1 MVFRKRVKKIMNKDL
16 LEKIKQ
22 VRELNTTSN
31 ILTIAIEELS
41 ELMQVICKLKR
52 LTNQDKTLRKE
63 EKQIYGELKEELA
76 DVYLLLE
83 QLKIITNINDYEI
96 ERRINEKIKRTF
108 EKVGVFN

>member
-1 MVFRKRVKKIMNKDL
+1 MDKDL
-16 LEKIKQ
+16 LVKIEQ
-22 VRELNTTSN
+22 VIKVNTTQN

-52 LTNQDKTLRKE
+52 LISQDKTLRKE

-83 QLKIITNINDYEI
+83 QIKILTQTNDYEI
-96 ERRINEKIKRTF
+96 ERRISEKIKRTF
-108 EKVGVFN
+108 EKVGVSN

>member
-1 MVFRKRVKKIMNKDL
+1 MDKDLVKKISQL
-16 LEKIKQ
+16 VKI
-22 VRELNTTSN
+22 NTTQN

-41 ELMQVICKLKR
+41 ELSQSICKLKR

-83 QLKIITNINDYEI
+83 QIKILTQINDYEI
-96 ERRINEKIKRTF
+96 ERIINEKIRRTF
-108 EKVGVFN
+108 EKVGVSN

>member
-1 MVFRKRVKKIMNKDL
+1 MDKDL
-16 LEKIKQ
+16 LVKIEQ
-22 VRELNTTSN
+22 VIKVNTTQN

-52 LTNQDKTLRKE
+52 LTNRDKTLRKE

-83 QLKIITNINDYEI
+83 QIKILTQTNDYEI
-96 ERRINEKIKRTF
+96 ERRISEKIKRTF
-108 EKVGVFN
+108 EKVGVSN

>member
-1 MVFRKRVKKIMNKDL
+1 MDKDL
-16 LEKIKQ
+16 LVKIEQ
-22 VRELNTTSN
+22 VIKVNTTQN

-63 EKQIYGELKEELA
+63 KQQIFEDLKEELS

-83 QLKIITNINDYEI
+83 QIKILGKIHDYEI
-96 ERRINEKIKRTF
+96 ERRISEKIKRTF
-108 EKVGVFN
+108 EKVGVSNH

>member
-1 MVFRKRVKKIMNKDL
+1 MNKDL

-41 ELMQVICKLKR
+41 ELIQAICKLKR
-52 LTNQDKTLRKE
+52 WNDYDITLRKE
-63 EKQIYGELKEELA
+63 SSQIFEDLKEELS

-83 QLKIITNINDYEI
+83 QIKILGKINDYEI
-96 ERRINEKIKRTF
+96 ERRISEKIRRTF
-108 EKVGVFN
+108 EKVGVSN

>member
-1 MVFRKRVKKIMNKDL
+1 MDKDL
-16 LEKIKQ
+16 LEKISQLIKI
-22 VRELNTTSN
+22 NTLQN
-31 ILTIAIEELS
+31 ILTISIEELA

-83 QLKIITNINDYEI
+83 QIKILTSINDYEI
-96 ERRINEKIKRTF
+96 ERRISEKIKRTF
-108 EKVGVFN
+108 EKVGVSN

>member
-1 MVFRKRVKKIMNKDL
+1 MNKEL

-22 VRELNTTSN
+22 VREINTSQN
-31 ILTIAIEELS
+31 IFTISIEELA

-83 QLKIITNINDYEI
+83 QIKILTQTNDYEI
-96 ERRINEKIKRTF
+96 ERRISEKIRRTF
-108 EKVGVFN
+108 EKVGVSN

>member
-1 MVFRKRVKKIMNKDL
+1 MNKDL

-22 VRELNTTSN
+22 VRELNTTTN
-31 ILTIAIEELS
+31 ILTIAIEELA
-41 ELMQVICKLKR
+41 ELTQVICKLKR

-63 EKQIYGELKEELA
+63 EQQIFEELKEELS

-83 QLKIITNINDYEI
+83 QLKIIANINDYEI

-108 EKVGVFN
+108 EKVGVSN

>member
-1 MVFRKRVKKIMNKDL
+1 MDKDL
-16 LEKIKQ
+16 LVKIEQ
-22 VRELNTTSN
+22 VIKVNTTQN
-31 ILTIAIEELS
+31 ILIISIEELS

-52 LTNQDKTLRKE
+52 LTNRDKTLRKE

-83 QLKIITNINDYEI
+83 QIKILTQTNDYEI

-108 EKVGVFN
+108 EKVGVSN